1 MFFLPERSPLCTPL
15 LDASGLYSRA
25 LGQVHRAPRG
35 LFQSVSHLDSCGN
48 PDSMFLRTSHIFV
61 SSQRKS
67 FCPICPSLVD
77 WLENLLFLQ
86 EPAPGHSPPM
96 TSALI
101 LWAEASLRLFNAY
114 VLSTCHVPGT
124 GLGAAGITAV
134 NQTDKN
140 PSLWELT
147 F

>member
-1 MFFLPERSPLCTPL
+1 
-15 LDASGLYSRA
+15 
-25 LGQVHRAPRG
+25 
-35 LFQSVSHLDSCGN
+35 
-48 PDSMFLRTSHIFV
+48 
-61 SSQRKS
+61 
-67 FCPICPSLVD
+67 
-77 WLENLLFLQ
+77 
-86 EPAPGHSPPM
+86 M